1 MEKGNGN
8 MAKNS
13 LWNKDVLSKID
24 SYPEYMKELFIIKDA
39 LISLKDKERK
49 KEKEYYGAKAKRKF
63 QQDKLERAY
72 EGLEK
77 FRK

>member
-1 MEKGNGN
+1 

-13 LWNKDVLSKID
+13 LWNKDVLSKIEN
-24 SYPEYMKELFIIKDA
+24 YPEYMKELFNIKDICIA
-39 LISLKDKERK
+39 LKGKEKK
-49 KEKEYYGAKAKRKF
+49 KEKEYYGAKARRKF
-63 QQDKLERAY
+63 QEEKLDRAY